1 MPEGPE
7 IRRAADKVQQVLIDK
22 PLERVEFGLPQLKN
36 YEKQLENEHVL
47 SVETRGKALITHFSN
62 GLSMYSHNQLYGVW
76 HTCKRGDEPKT
87 TRQLRVGLY
96 TEAHSAI
103 LYSASD
109 ISIYPTE
116 LIHEHPFLQRVGP
129 DVLNPTVTCDVV
141 EVRLA
146 EKAFRNRALSALYL
160 DQRFMAGLGNY
171 LRSEILFAAGVH
183 PALKPSELNDE
194 QLKSLAYHT
203 LDICKRSYE
212 TGGYTVYTELREVLQ
227 QQDDDFERTRF
238 MVFDREEMPCRVC
251 ATPITRQTYNGR
263 RLYWCRQCQPERSK

>member
-7 IRRAADKVQQVLIDK
+7 IRRAADKIEDVLIDK

-36 YEKQLENEHVL
+36 YEKQLEEQHVL
-47 SVETRGKALITHFSN
+47 KIETRGKALITHFSN
-62 GLSMYSHNQLYGVW
+62 GLSMYSHNQLYGIW
-76 HTCKRGDEPKT
+76 HTCKRGEVPQT
-87 TRQLRVGLY
+87 NRQLRVGLH
-96 TEAHSAI
+96 TPTHSAI

-129 DVLNPTVTCDVV
+129 DVLDPSVTESVV
-141 EVRLA
+141 EARLSD
-146 EKAFRNRALSALYL
+146 KAFRNRALSTLYL

-183 PALKPSELNDE
+183 PALKPSELGADK
-194 QLKSLAYHT
+194 LKSLAQHT
-203 LDICKRSYE
+203 LDICKRSYD

-227 QQDDDFERTRF
+227 QQDNDFERTRF

-251 ATPITRQTYNGR
+251 ATPIRRQTYNGR
-263 RLYWCRQCQPERSK
+263 RLYWCSRCQPARG